1 MHQLFI
7 DFKEAYDSFRGEVL
21 CNILIQFGILMKQV
35 RLITMRPNE
44 TYSRDWVGKHLSDMF
59 PIMNGLK
66 QGEKLLPLLFSFT
79 LEYAIRSIQ
88 ENLDGLKLKVHTSF
102 WFMLMMLGYILQ
114 REI

>member
-1 MHQLFI
+1 M
-7 DFKEAYDSFRGEVL
+7 
-21 CNILIQFGILMKQV
+21 
-35 RLITMRPNE
+35 
-44 TYSRDWVGKHLSDMF
+44 SDMF

-66 QGEKLLPLLFSFT
+66 QGEKLLPLLLSFI

-88 ENLDGLKLKVHTSF
+88 LNLDGLKLKVHTSL

>member
-1 MHQLFI
+1 
-7 DFKEAYDSFRGEVL
+7 
-21 CNILIQFGILMKQV
+21 
-35 RLITMRPNE
+35 
-44 TYSRDWVGKHLSDMF
+44 MF

-66 QGEKLLPLLFSFT
+66 QGEKLLPLLLIFI

-88 ENLDGLKLKVHTSF
+88 LNLDGLKLKVHTSL

>member
-1 MHQLFI
+1 
-7 DFKEAYDSFRGEVL
+7 
-21 CNILIQFGILMKQV
+21 
-35 RLITMRPNE
+35 
-44 TYSRDWVGKHLSDMF
+44 MF

-66 QGEKLLPLLFSFT
+66 KGENILPLLFSFT

-88 ENLDGLKLKVHTSF
+88 ENQDGLKLKIHTSF

>member
-1 MHQLFI
+1 
-7 DFKEAYDSFRGEVL
+7 
-21 CNILIQFGILMKQV
+21 
-35 RLITMRPNE
+35 
-44 TYSRDWVGKHLSDMF
+44 LSDMF

-66 QGEKLLPLLFSFT
+66 QGEKLLPLLLIFI

-88 ENLDGLKLKVHTSF
+88 LNLDGLKLKVHTSL